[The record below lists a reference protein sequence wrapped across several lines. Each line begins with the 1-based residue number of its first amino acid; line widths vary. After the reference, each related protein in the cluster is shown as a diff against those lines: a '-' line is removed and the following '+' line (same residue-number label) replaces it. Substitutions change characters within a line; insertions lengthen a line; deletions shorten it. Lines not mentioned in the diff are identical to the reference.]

1 MGLSI
6 PHLLL
11 VLVIV
16 TLVFGTKRLKNIGA
30 DLGDALKGF
39 RNAVKDGEET
49 TNNVAELKDSETT
62 KKSDK
67 F

>member
-30 DLGDALKGF
+30 DLGDTLKGF
-39 RNAVKDGEET
+39 RNAFKDVAET
-49 TNNVAELKDSETT
+49 TNSVAELKDIVGRFSNR
-62 KKSDK
+62 
-67 F
+67 

>member
-16 TLVFGTKRLKNIGA
+16 TLVFGTKRLKNIVA
-30 DLGDALKGF
+30 DLGYALKGF
-39 RNAVKDGEET
+39 RNAFKDREET
-49 TNNVAELKDSETT
+49 TNSVAELKDIVGRFS
-62 KKSDK
+62 SQLC
-67 F
+67 

>member
-11 VLVIV
+11 VLIIV
-16 TLVFGTKRLKNIGA
+16 TLVFGSKRLKNIGA